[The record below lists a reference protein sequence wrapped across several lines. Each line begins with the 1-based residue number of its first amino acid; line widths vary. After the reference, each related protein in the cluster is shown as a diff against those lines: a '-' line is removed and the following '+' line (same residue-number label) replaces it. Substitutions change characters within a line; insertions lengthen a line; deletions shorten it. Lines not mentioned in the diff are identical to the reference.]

1 MKKEVKRQV
10 AAVLI
15 KQSGDDGG
23 DDDGKE
29 NVPMKIGDGDNH
41 KMRQVSKKKSDLN

>member
-1 MKKEVKRQV
+1 LKKEVKRQV

-15 KQSGDDGG
+15 EQSGDDG